1 MRLGPP
7 LQVLT
12 LPLLQLILLLSVFS
26 SSSQVLRCS
35 SVAPVNTERTFSGIN
50 AAMPAVNTCVL
61 GGGACV
67 ARVFS
72 DAQGWPFLA
81 KSDDSLVCCLVR
93 LTHSIRALFR
103 PCRWA
108 CFPRR
113 PMGHKARE
121 ANAVDAC

>member
-12 LPLLQLILLLSVFS
+12 LPCLQLILLLSVFS

-35 SVAPVNTERTFSGIN
+35 SVAPVNTEKAFSGIN
-50 AAMPAVNTCVL
+50 SALPAANTFVF
-61 GGGACV
+61 GVGVVV

-81 KSDDSLVCCLVR
+81 KSDDSLVCCLVHY
-93 LTHSIRALFR
+93 LLLL
-103 PCRWA
+103 
-108 CFPRR
+108 
-113 PMGHKARE
+113 
-121 ANAVDAC
+121 